1 MSKLILKATF
11 TYRFEHEVSQEFK
24 NSLEA
29 DEYFKRNKK
38 YFEDILMEE
47 LPVNPIKRNNITNFE
62 MIGAYTDYSKYKG
75 KYGKFWNKEKLP
87 IVIDVLDDYYTDEG
101 GKVTFTI
108 IGSLEEY
115 ENFVPLTEEE
125 IKILN
130 L

>member
-1 MSKLILKATF
+1 MSKLILKAVF
-11 TYRFEHEVSQEFK
+11 TYRFEHEIDKEFK

-29 DEYFKRNKK
+29 DEYFKRNKR
-38 YFEDILMEE
+38 YFEDRLMEE
-47 LPVNPIKRNNITNFE
+47 LPIKPININNLTKYD
-62 MIGAYTDYSKYKG
+62 MIGAYTDYSKYRG

-87 IVIDVLDDYYTDEG
+87 IVVDVLDDFYTDEG

-108 IGSLEEY
+108 IGGLEEY
-115 ENFVPLTEEE
+115 ENFEPLTEEE

>member
-11 TYRFEHEVSQEFK
+11 TYRFEHEVDKEFK

-38 YFEDILMEE
+38 YFEDRLMEE
-47 LPVNPIKRNNITNFE
+47 LPVNPIRKNNITYFE
-62 MIGAYTDYSKYKG
+62 MVGAYNDYSKYKN
-75 KYGKFWNKEKLP
+75 KLCRFWNKNQLP
-87 IVIDVLDDYYTDEG
+87 VIIDLLDTYYTNEEG
-101 GKVTFTI
+101 D
-108 IGSLEEY
+108 
-115 ENFVPLTEEE
+115 FVFETVSNNEKYDSFKPLTEEE